1 MTDIDALVIT
11 RVSKSYP
18 GVHALQDVS
27 LRVPTGRVQGIVGEN
42 GAGKSTLMK
51 SVAGAQPVD
60 HGVIE
65 VFGTRL
71 AGANP
76 RQAAEAGVAM
86 IYQELTTVPQ
96 LSAEANVFLGD
107 PPRRLGVI
115 DRAQRR
121 RRYREVAERV
131 GSSIPPQGIAGE
143 LSTANQQ
150 IIELM
155 RALVTGRRL
164 IIMDEPTASLG
175 PEDLERLHTTIRD
188 LKASGCSVV
197 YVSHD
202 LDAVLDICDDVT
214 VLREGQV
221 VASAPASEWDRGG
234 LIKAMIGDAD
244 LGISG
249 ASHRTP
255 VDGARVMFSIQN
267 LRAPGVDVERL
278 ALREGEIVGIA
289 GLVGSGRTRL
299 LRAIAGC
306 DPVDSG
312 RMQWEGR
319 AVAWPSSP
327 RAARRQGIALAPE
340 DRKLQ
345 GLVLHQPA
353 SWNVALGSFGRV
365 GSGPAVFLTRIH
377 RWAERFTTSMG
388 FARDRLTALAGQL
401 SGGNQQ
407 KLLLARLVST
417 SARVLLLDEPTR
429 GIDIGAKAQIFDSMR
444 QLAEDGRTVVWSS
457 SEIEEVLDHSDR
469 ILVVSRGRLV
479 GELPAGATA
488 HDVLDLSFSATSATQ
503 ILPGSKE
510 TQS

>member
-11 RVSKSYP
+11 NLSKAFP
-18 GVHALQDVS
+18 GVRALQGVS
-27 LRVPTGRVQGIVGEN
+27 LRVPAGSVRGVVGEN

-60 HGVIE
+60 DGLIQ

-71 AGANP
+71 AGSSP

-86 IYQELTTVPQ
+86 IYQELTTVSQ

-115 DRAQRR
+115 NRSARR
-121 RRYREVAERV
+121 RQYREVAARV
-131 GSSIPPQGIAGE
+131 GSSIPPQAIAGE
-143 LSTANQQ
+143 LSTAHQQ

-175 PEDLERLHTTIRD
+175 PEDIARLHTTIRD
-188 LKASGCSVV
+188 LRASGCSII

-214 VLREGQV
+214 VLREGRV
-221 VASAPASEWDRGG
+221 VAEGPAREWDRVR
-234 LIKAMIGDAD
+234 LIASMIGDAD
-244 LGISG
+244 LGHAG
-249 ASHRTP
+249 APHRTP
-255 VDGARVMFSIQN
+255 AVDSPTVLQIDA
-267 LRAPGVDVERL
+267 LRAPGVHVDRL
-278 ALREGEIVGIA
+278 AIRQGEVIGIA

-299 LRAIAGC
+299 LRTIAGC
-306 DPVDSG
+306 DPADSG
-312 RMQWEGR
+312 RMQVEGQSVPWPRSPREGR
-319 AVAWPSSP
+319 
-327 RAARRQGIALAPE
+327 RRGIALAPE

-345 GLVLHQPA
+345 GLVLRQPA
-353 SWNVALGSFGRV
+353 AWNVALGSFDRV
-365 GSGPAVFLTRIH
+365 GRGPLVLRSRIH
-377 RWAERFTTSMG
+377 TWVEAFAGAMG
-388 FARDRLTALAGQL
+388 FSRDRLSSLAGQL

-429 GIDIGAKAQIFDSMR
+429 GIDIGAKAQIFESMR
-444 QLAEDGRTVVWSS
+444 ALADEGRTVVWSS
-457 SEIEEVLDHSDR
+457 SEIDEVLDHSDR

-488 HDVLDLSFSATSATQ
+488 HDVLDLSFSATSSTPTLAG
-503 ILPGSKE
+503 PKE
-510 TQS
+510 ALT